1 MRNDHAV
8 KPTSGEFVV
17 AMHKDLKATFKK
29 QRKLEYDEHERTHF
43 ELILLNPDYT
53 IMRTLKQQ
61 IRIIG
66 TMIEHRIFRRKW

>member
-1 MRNDHAV
+1 MMNMR
-8 KPTSGEFVV
+8 E
-17 AMHKDLKATFKK
+17 
-29 QRKLEYDEHERTHF
+29 RK
-43 ELILLNPDYT
+43 LILLNPDYT